1 MFPALHNIQQ
11 MASDNASELLEM
23 LQEIEGLLQLPDV
36 PEHTVKARRL
46 ALSVARRSRRGEV
59 ANLAMILYSQIVDL
73 DGRTELRSVAVS
85 QLQTALDRIRSA
97 L

>member
-1 MFPALHNIQQ
+1 
-11 MASDNASELLEM
+11 MASDSAGELLEM

-36 PEHTVKARRL
+36 PAHTVKARRL

-73 DGRTELRSVAVS
+73 DHRTELKSVAIS
-85 QLQTALDRIRSA
+85 QLQTTLDRIRSA
-97 L
+97 LKT

>member
-1 MFPALHNIQQ
+1 
-11 MASDNASELLEM
+11 MAGDDAGKLLEM

-59 ANLAMILYSQIVDL
+59 ANLAMILYSQIIDL
-73 DGRTELRSVAVS
+73 SGRAEPASVAVS
-85 QLQTALDRIRSA
+85 KLQTTLDRIRSA
-97 L
+97 LKT